1 MSVLQT
7 ALAYA
12 NKQVRVIPIKQGEK
26 RPPMQGWQNAATS
39 DPTTIRQWFEGQFK
53 DCGLGIATGEF
64 RDRYLIVID
73 IDDRQQFSGSET
85 LADLEELHGKLP
97 ETVEVI
103 TGSGGRHIYF
113 LTDEPI
119 RNEASGRLG
128 VGIDVRGIGGQ
139 VLCPPSKHPNGRT
152 YEWVE
157 GRSIADRKPA
167 DMPLWMVLLLKTK
180 TPTEPT
186 VNLLSDQITP
196 LLLAE
201 EGPASRYCAATTW
214 PELLHQDGWTLAKID
229 QSGESHWIRPGK
241 DHREGTGATTGWQ
254 GKDILK
260 VFTTSIPVLPA
271 GAYTRFGYTA
281 AMHHGN
287 DRSAFATKLLQ
298 QGTALIP
305 VEQPSDHDKLLD
317 SLINWQE
324 FWKQDFPPEDWLI
337 KPIIPRNQLVTIFA
351 PGGTGKSLLALYIA
365 AGISTGRNMFGE
377 DNKPISVLYMDY
389 EMQQAQLF
397 ERLTA
402 MGYNKDID
410 LANLHYAS
418 LPPIG
423 SLDTSEGAKQIC
435 DLARAVQAKL
445 VIIDTF
451 SRAVEGA
458 ENDADTVRNFYR
470 WTAINLKAEFRSLLR
485 IDHSGKD
492 LKKGARGT
500 SAKNDDV
507 DLVWQMTRT
516 GDTVRLNPTKK
527 RHTWINAIDLQV
539 TKSEDMFM
547 QNHIKSR
554 QRDLAIQMML
564 RHGLPFVNNKGNGVI
579 GEEALWKLVKEKL
592 TEEEYDGM
600 KKDFKNAADYLY
612 LENDK
617 RKEQELGFNGD
628 TQERW

>member
-39 DPTTIRQWFEGQFK
+39 DPTTIRHWFEGQFR

-85 LADLEELHGKLP
+85 LADLEELNGKLP

-139 VLCPPSKHPNGRT
+139 VLAPPTVHPNGRT

-186 VNLLSDQITP
+186 VNLLSEQITP

-260 VFTTSIPVLPA
+260 VFTTSIPGLPA

-305 VEQPSDHDKLLD
+305 VEQPSNHDKLLD
-317 SLINWQE
+317 SLINWQT
-324 FWKQDFPPEDWLI
+324 FWTQDFPPEDWLI

-365 AGISTGRNMFGE
+365 AGIATGRNMFGE
-377 DNKPISVLYMDY
+377 DNQPISVLYMDY

-402 MGYNKDID
+402 MGYNKDIN
-410 LANLHYAS
+410 LTNLHYAS

-423 SLDTSEGAKQIC
+423 SLDTSEGAKKIC
-435 DLARAVQAKL
+435 DLARAVQAQL

-516 GDTVRLNPTKK
+516 GDNIRLNPTKK
-527 RHTWINAIDLQV
+527 RHTWITAIDLQV
-539 TKSEDMFM
+539 RKGDEMFI
-547 QNHIKSR
+547 QDIKGGPSFDKALEIIKR
-554 QRDLAIQMML
+554 EKIDFTVGEKKFWEAIE
-564 RHGLPFVNNKGNGVI
+564 PFVDTDTGRV
-579 GEEALWKLVKEKL
+579 LQKECYRARRYL
-592 TEEEYDGM
+592 IAQQEEENQREGM
-600 KKDFKNAADYLY
+600 Y
-612 LENDK
+612 
-617 RKEQELGFNGD
+617 
-628 TQERW
+628 

>member
-39 DPTTIRQWFEGQFK
+39 DPTTIRHWFEGQFR

-85 LADLEELHGKLP
+85 LADLEELNGKLP

-139 VLCPPSKHPNGRT
+139 VLAPPTVHPNGRT

-186 VNLLSDQITP
+186 VNLLSEQITP

-260 VFTTSIPVLPA
+260 VFTTSIPGLPA

-305 VEQPSDHDKLLD
+305 VEQPSNHDKLLD
-317 SLINWQE
+317 SLINWQT
-324 FWKQDFPPEDWLI
+324 FWTQDFPPEDWLI

-365 AGISTGRNMFGE
+365 AGIATGRNMFGE
-377 DNKPISVLYMDY
+377 DNQPISVLYMDY

-402 MGYNKDID
+402 MGYNKDIN
-410 LANLHYAS
+410 LTNLHYAS

-435 DLARAVQAKL
+435 DLARAVQAQL

-516 GDTVRLNPTKK
+516 GDNIRLNPTKK
-527 RHTWINAIDLQV
+527 RHTWITAIDLQV
-539 TKSEDMFM
+539 RKGDEMFI
-547 QNHIKSR
+547 QDIKGGPSFDKALEIIKR
-554 QRDLAIQMML
+554 EKIDFTVGEKKFWEAIE
-564 RHGLPFVNNKGNGVI
+564 PFVDTDTGRV
-579 GEEALWKLVKEKL
+579 LQKECYRARRYL
-592 TEEEYDGM
+592 IAQQEEENQREGM
-600 KKDFKNAADYLY
+600 Y
-612 LENDK
+612 
-617 RKEQELGFNGD
+617 
-628 TQERW
+628 